1 MSALIFHHG
10 DFAFQLDKEL
20 DGERLRRVDSCAI
33 QVQLDTM
40 IDDKYPWM
48 FRGLSVE
55 AVNHVLN
62 VLSRMRNRSYNDLS
76 EKALKEFFTPYD
88 AMPFQTKTEKDL
100 FVAYSIKDPLHPFRQ
115 LLIGPESVSLYEKDI
130 PHFGPIYVFRARLEY
145 NDDENVKFHMLDIE
159 SSVDEILSVLETLN
173 FGG

>member
-1 MSALIFHHG
+1 
-10 DFAFQLDKEL
+10 
-20 DGERLRRVDSCAI
+20 
-33 QVQLDTM
+33 
-40 IDDKYPWM
+40 
-48 FRGLSVE
+48 
-55 AVNHVLN
+55 
-62 VLSRMRNRSYNDLS
+62 
-76 EKALKEFFTPYD
+76 
-88 AMPFQTKTEKDL
+88 MPFQTQTEKDL
-100 FVAYSIKDPLHPFRQ
+100 FVAYSIKDLLHPFRQ